1 MKRKHHG
8 IFSVIIMVL
17 VLVPA
22 GIYAVGVVRSPGRA
36 DRSGLLQ
43 PLSAMTAPSVA
54 VLKDI
59 SRLEKKMSDLVNPPE
74 FKPTS
79 IANILGGRYPETEVE
94 MPADAF
100 QDETAP
106 LKAPTA
112 PSLTFTFVSDR
123 QKFCIID
130 GSFYGEGSELPDGG
144 KVLKIEPQ
152 RVWVEKEGVTI
163 SVSPA
168 ESTRWEKVQ

>member
-8 IFSVIIMVL
+8 LISVILMAL

-36 DRSGLLQ
+36 DRIGSLQ
-43 PLSAMTAPSVA
+43 PLSPMTAPSAA

-59 SRLEKKMSDLVNPPE
+59 SRLERKMSDLVNPPE
-74 FKPTS
+74 FKPAS
-79 IANILGGRYPETEVE
+79 IANIFEGRCPETEVE
-94 MPADAF
+94 MSADAF
-100 QDETAP
+100 QGEQAP

-130 GSFYGEGSELPDGG
+130 GSFYAEGSELPDGG
-144 KVLKIEPQ
+144 NILKIEPQ
-152 RVWVEKEGVTI
+152 RVWVKKEGLTA
-163 SVSPA
+163 SVSLTA
-168 ESTRWEKVQ
+168 STRWEKVQ